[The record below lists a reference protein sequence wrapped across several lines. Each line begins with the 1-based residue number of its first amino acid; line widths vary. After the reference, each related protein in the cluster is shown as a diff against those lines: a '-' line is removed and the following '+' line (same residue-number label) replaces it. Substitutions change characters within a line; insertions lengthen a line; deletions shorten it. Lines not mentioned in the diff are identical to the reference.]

1 MQCSNHLLQ
10 IQIHLGSYSHLT
22 LVSDWLTALA
32 VDWLRARQIKNLFSD
47 TSQSE
52 AMINV
57 DPRVS
62 VDFTCK
68 YTADYTTEQASVA
81 TSPDNVTKHLM
92 SQGMFAYSLKAGFII
107 FYSDSFINFMVA
119 SSFLPRYYG

>member
-1 MQCSNHLLQ
+1 
-10 IQIHLGSYSHLT
+10 
-22 LVSDWLTALA
+22 
-32 VDWLRARQIKNLFSD
+32 
-47 TSQSE
+47 
-52 AMINV
+52 MINT

-92 SQGMFAYSLKAGFII
+92 SQGMFAYSLKAGLKIFFLQ
-107 FYSDSFINFMVA
+107 FYSYVFKQKSFGQNYLKHGAAVKSICQDIF
-119 SSFLPRYYG
+119 

>member
-1 MQCSNHLLQ
+1 
-10 IQIHLGSYSHLT
+10 
-22 LVSDWLTALA
+22 
-32 VDWLRARQIKNLFSD
+32 
-47 TSQSE
+47 
-52 AMINV
+52 MINT

-92 SQGMFAYSLKAGFII
+92 SQGMFAYSLKAGLKI
-107 FYSDSFINFMVA
+107 F
-119 SSFLPRYYG
+119 FLKFNSYVFKQDYFGQTYPKYDAAVKSICQDIF

>member
-1 MQCSNHLLQ
+1 
-10 IQIHLGSYSHLT
+10 
-22 LVSDWLTALA
+22 
-32 VDWLRARQIKNLFSD
+32 
-47 TSQSE
+47 
-52 AMINV
+52 MINT

-68 YTADYTTEQASVA
+68 YTADYTTTQAAVA

-107 FYSDSFINFMVA
+107 FILIRLSILWLRPLF
-119 SSFLPRYYG
+119 